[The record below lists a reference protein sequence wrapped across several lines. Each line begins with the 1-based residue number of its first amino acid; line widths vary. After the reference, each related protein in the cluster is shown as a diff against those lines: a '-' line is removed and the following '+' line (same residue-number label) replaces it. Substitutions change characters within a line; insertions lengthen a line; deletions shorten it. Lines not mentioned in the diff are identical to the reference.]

1 VRAPEINLCEELSRM
16 NLASVSNSHFDK
28 KQDMWGYS
36 HASGAL
42 HQHSRCNHHHHHLVV
57 VVVVVVVIIITAA
70 FD

>member
-42 HQHSRCNHHHHHLVV
+42 HHTLVAIV
-57 VVVVVVVIIITAA
+57 AVTSA
-70 FD
+70 FE